1 LRRSRDIKPSRVAG
15 KPASIVP
22 TPSAPHGGP
31 AAIGLIEGGALDPA
45 HIATIL
51 VKTEGNGGVNNF
63 TREYTCATTPS
74 SPRSSARS
82 PWWCLAAARMRYITV
97 KCGFVLPRVLMNS
110 NLRDVRRQRTIQ
122 TS

>member
-1 LRRSRDIKPSRVAG
+1 MSGL
-15 KPASIVP
+15 
-22 TPSAPHGGP
+22 
-31 AAIGLIEGGALDPA
+31 IGLIEDGALDPA
-45 HIATIL
+45 HIAAIL

-97 KCGFVLPRVLMNS
+97 KCASCHRYSWTKKKRSPFVSWTR
-110 NLRDVRRQRTIQ
+110 LRTFRRNMI
-122 TS
+122 S